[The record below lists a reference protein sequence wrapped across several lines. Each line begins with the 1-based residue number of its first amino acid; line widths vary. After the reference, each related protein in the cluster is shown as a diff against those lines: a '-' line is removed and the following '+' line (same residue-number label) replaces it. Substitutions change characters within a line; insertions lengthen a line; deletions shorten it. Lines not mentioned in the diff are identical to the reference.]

1 MALRSKEE
9 RGGGSGGAAGAG
21 GDGGAAGADARGG
34 SPCGGGLIE
43 MDETFYELV
52 YVQVRKV
59 PAGSV
64 CTYGDIAAL
73 AGYPGAAREVGLAMS
88 RVQRA
93 WNLPCHRIVNAK
105 GTLAP
110 SCAFGGKHRKRI
122 ERVEEPMNDVVA
134 PLSKMHREFPNER
147 SWLGSRGNG
156 NDRNTELQKRVRIF
170 VAKTFVDKQGE
181 IVLGK
186 GQMG

>member
-9 RGGGSGGAAGAG
+9 RGGGSGGAADAG

-34 SPCGGGLIE
+34 APCRGGLIE
-43 MDETFYELV
+43 MDETFYERV
-52 YVQVRKV
+52 YAQVRKV

-110 SCAFGGKHRKRI
+110 SCAFGGKDRQRALLEAEGVPFLDSDTI
-122 ERVEEPMNDVVA
+122 DMPRARWPRPEPPEPSQRQLD
-134 PLSKMHREFPNER
+134 
-147 SWLGSRGNG
+147 LG
-156 NDRNTELQKRVRIF
+156 I
-170 VAKTFVDKQGE
+170 
-181 IVLGK
+181 
-186 GQMG
+186 

>member
-1 MALRSKEE
+1 MALRFKEE
-9 RGGGSGGAAGAG
+9 RDGGSGGAAGAG
-21 GDGGAAGADARGG
+21 SGAPRGGA
-34 SPCGGGLIE
+34 PCGGGLIE

-110 SCAFGGKHRKRI
+110 SCAFGGKDRQRALLEAEGVPFLNSDTI
-122 ERVEEPMNDVVA
+122 DMPRARWPRPEPPEPSQRQLD
-134 PLSKMHREFPNER
+134 
-147 SWLGSRGNG
+147 LG
-156 NDRNTELQKRVRIF
+156 I
-170 VAKTFVDKQGE
+170 
-181 IVLGK
+181 
-186 GQMG
+186 

>member
-21 GDGGAAGADARGG
+21 GDGGAAGADARGR

-43 MDETFYELV
+43 MDETFYERV

-110 SCAFGGKHRKRI
+110 SYAFGGKDRQRALLEAEGVPFLDSDTI
-122 ERVEEPMNDVVA
+122 DMPRARWPRPEPPELPQQQLD
-134 PLSKMHREFPNER
+134 
-147 SWLGSRGNG
+147 LG
-156 NDRNTELQKRVRIF
+156 I
-170 VAKTFVDKQGE
+170 
-181 IVLGK
+181 
-186 GQMG
+186 